1 MVDWLILSCAKEG
14 RRRRTWEEKGKGK
27 GKGKGK
33 VCLGRNVDRGKRE
46 GWRGGRSMRDARG

>member
-14 RRRRTWEEKGKGK
+14 RRRRTWEEKGK